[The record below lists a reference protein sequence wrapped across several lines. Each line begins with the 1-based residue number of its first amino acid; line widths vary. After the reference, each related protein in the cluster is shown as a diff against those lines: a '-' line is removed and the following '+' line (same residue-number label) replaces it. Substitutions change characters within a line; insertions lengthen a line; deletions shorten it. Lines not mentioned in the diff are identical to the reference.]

1 MIKKLVKPAW
11 GAVAYAI
18 CVISAS
24 AYLVFEAV
32 QGEYGMASRLRALD
46 EESELKETLREL
58 EYEYDILANKTDR
71 LSDSNLDLD
80 LLDERARA
88 VLGMVR
94 NDEFIVN

>member
-1 MIKKLVKPAW
+1 MFIKFVMPTW
-11 GAVAYAI
+11 GAIAYSI
-18 CVISAS
+18 CLISAGT
-24 AYLVFEAV
+24 YLIYEAV

-46 EESELKETLREL
+46 RESELADNLQEL
-58 EYEYDILANKTDR
+58 ESEYYILTNKTDR

-80 LLDERARA
+80 LLDERARI